1 MERGKVSAVTGVTV
15 AGRGLANGNADP
27 GSGRSIMTAG
37 TRVMDLGIACI
48 DQRRR
53 SAMTVSTLGT
63 GYGHE
68 TGMIRRRGQM
78 CGLPRSRMTGSAVAA
93 GGKVLTN
100 G

>member
-15 AGRGLANGNADP
+15 TRRCLANGNADP
-27 GSGRSIMTAG
+27 GTGCGIMTAD
-37 TRVMDLGIACI
+37 TCI
-48 DQRRR
+48 MRICCCTVERII
-53 SAMTVSTLGT
+53 MTVSTLGT
-63 GYGHE
+63 CGGNE

-78 CGLPRSRMTGSAVAA
+78 RGLPGARMTGDAVAA

>member
-27 GSGRSIMTAG
+27 GSGRSVMTADTG
-37 TRVMDLGIACI
+37 VMGISCSTYQRCI
-48 DQRRR
+48 
-53 SAMTVSTLGT
+53 SMTVSTLGT
-63 GYGHE
+63 GCGNE

-78 CGLPRSRMTGSAVAA
+78 CGLPRSRMTGDAVAA